1 MDATTPPFVGIIPT
15 GLPLIT
21 NPTSAPS
28 QTAFLYTLPAR
39 PFSHIVVF
47 LLPGKILPPG
57 AAIAVYIQ
65 RPNSD
70 PPFKFLGGVG
80 PEKESAIFR
89 IKGLVGGGNAE
100 AGVNG
105 GEVDMDAPET
115 PDGNGGI
122 TLGISIEPLSDV
134 ESKMALLQSQ
144 TQQTQFSPMSTT
156 TPTSSAL
163 VVANKP
169 GAGRPDTLILAQ
181 RIIKNAQNFLASFSG
196 NLANGVEVVPLKA
209 FEEWMKKF
217 EGRVR
222 SDAGFLEREA
232 D

>member
-1 MDATTPPFVGIIPT
+1 M
-15 GLPLIT
+15 
-21 NPTSAPS
+21 
-28 QTAFLYTLPAR
+28 
-39 PFSHIVVF
+39 
-47 LLPGKILPPG
+47 
-57 AAIAVYIQ
+57 Q

-70 PPFKFLGGVG
+70 PPFTFLGGVG

-89 IKGLVGGGNAE
+89 IKGLVGGGNVG

-115 PDGNGGI
+115 PDGNAGI
-122 TLGISIEPLSDV
+122 TLGISIEPLPDV
-134 ESKMALLQSQ
+134 ESKMALLQNQ
-144 TQQTQFSPMSTT
+144 TQQHQFSPMSTT

-163 VVANKP
+163 VLASKP
-169 GAGRPDTLILAQ
+169 GAGKPDTLVLAQ

-222 SDAGFLEREA
+222 SDAGFLER
-232 D
+232 DGD